1 MILLLPNKMTK
12 RKNWEFDAVS
22 VPQLQRELLKFW
34 KMRLNLCSQRWPSPG
49 KSRVITLIHMWLW
62 LLKRLLG
69 MGLIDLTVKPFWRT
83 PTIGIENIE
92 SKMRVLQITYYCR
105 TTHNGCLY
113 YCIPLIMVGWVA
125 VNDSPFGDT
134 FQ

>member
-1 MILLLPNKMTK
+1 MKNAIEFMLTKMAK
-12 RKNWEFDAVS
+12 
-22 VPQLQRELLKFW
+22 PW
-34 KMRLNLCSQRWPSPG
+34 K
-49 KSRVITLIHMWLW
+49 KSCYYSNSYVVV
-62 LLKRLLG
+62 
-69 MGLIDLTVKPFWRT
+69 TVKKTSWDGSNRFEKHFQRT

-92 SKMRVLQITYYCR
+92 NKMPVLKITYYCR